1 MTLREVDCNGP
12 GIARVGAGRGFFYR
26 DADGTRIEEPEVI
39 ERIRALAIPP
49 AWSDVWVCSDPDGHI
64 QATGID
70 AKGRRQY
77 RYHADWQTKR
87 SRQKHDRILQFVRQL
102 PKLRRQVDR
111 HLRLDGM
118 PEQRVLACAVRL
130 LELGFFRV
138 GGESYAEDNDSY
150 GLATLQKRHVKV
162 RGDTVEFDFDA
173 KSGQHRRCLVV
184 DPDVA
189 DVLVR
194 LRRRRAP
201 ANAELLAHR
210 DDQGHWVDVRSDD
223 INAYIQDTLGDEFSA
238 KDFRTWVGTVIAAVD
253 LAEADPPESEAE
265 GRRVVAQ
272 ATSDVARHLGN
283 TPAVARSAYIDPRV
297 VERFEADDTL
307 DDPTEVRDLEALE
320 AEVVK
325 LIRRATRSG
334 R

>member
-1 MTLREVDCNGP
+1 MTLREIDCNGP

-26 DADGTRIEEPEVI
+26 DADGTRVDDPEVI
-39 ERIRALAIPP
+39 DRINALAIPP
-49 AWSDVWVCSDPDGHI
+49 AWRDVWVCSDPNGHI

-77 RYHADWQTKR
+77 RYHTEWQTKR
-87 SRQKHDRILQFVRQL
+87 SRQKHDRILRFARQL
-102 PKLRRQVDR
+102 PALRRQVDR
-111 HLRLDGM
+111 DLQLDGM
-118 PEQRVLACAVRL
+118 PEARVLACAVRL

-138 GGESYAEDNDSY
+138 GGESYAEDNGSY

-184 DPDVA
+184 DADVA
-189 DVLVR
+189 DVLVH

-201 ANAELLAHR
+201 ADAELLAHR
-210 DDQGHWVDVRSDD
+210 DDQGRWVDVRSED
-223 INAYIQDTLGDEFSA
+223 INAYIQDILGDEFSA

-253 LAEADPPESEAE
+253 LAEAEPPGSEAE
-265 GRRVVAQ
+265 GRRAVAR
-272 ATSDVARHLGN
+272 AASDVARHLGN

-297 VERFEADDTL
+297 VEGFEADDTL
-307 DDPTEVRDLEALE
+307 DDPTDLDDLEDLE

-325 LIRRATRSG
+325 LIRRANRRS